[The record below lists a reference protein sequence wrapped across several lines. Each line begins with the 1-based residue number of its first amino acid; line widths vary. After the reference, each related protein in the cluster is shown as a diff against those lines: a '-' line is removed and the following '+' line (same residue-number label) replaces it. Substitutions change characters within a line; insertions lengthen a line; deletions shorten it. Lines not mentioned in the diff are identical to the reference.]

1 MPVILKVGDNN
12 RMISDILKK
21 ENVQILDGVSSWQ
34 EAIYVSTRNLVEKGY
49 VTNKYPQKII
59 ELTKKYGAY
68 YVLGPDVALVHAR
81 PEDGVIHK
89 QLAITLFRRPVKFEG
104 KEDKVRLIIAL
115 AAEDSQ
121 SHLEVLQQIAEILS
135 DTKKLQ
141 SVIKADNA
149 DNLYE
154 EFVNAN

>member
-1 MPVILKVGDNN
+1 LKVGDDN

-21 ENVQILDGVSSWQ
+21 ENVQILDSVSSWQ
-34 EAIYVSTRNLVEKGY
+34 EAIYVSTKNLVEKGY
-49 VTNKYPQKII
+49 VTKNYPQKII

-89 QLAITLFRRPVKFEG
+89 QLAITLLKKPVKFDG
-104 KEDKVRLIIAL
+104 KEDTVRLIIAL

-121 SHLEVLQQIAEILS
+121 SHLKVLKQIAEILS
-135 DTKKLQ
+135 DSKKLQ
-141 SVIKADNA
+141 SIIKADDA

-154 EFVNAN
+154 RFVNAS